1 MASFDQPSRREFIGM
16 TACGLSGVLA
26 PRPAPDT
33 IAAVPAVAAQAPSSG
48 PSGALDL
55 RSLTITR
62 AAEQI
67 RRRTLSPVDLMRATL
82 DRIAAVDPK
91 VGAFITVTGDSAMD
105 TARAAEQDIRAG
117 RYRGPLHGIPF
128 GVKDTYY
135 TRGVRTT
142 AASPVLEDFIPEFDC
157 TIVARLKE
165 AGAILTGKLN
175 LPEFSFGGFTP
186 GCHNPWD
193 LTRNAGGSSGGPGAA
208 LAASLLI
215 AATGGD
221 TSGSI
226 RNPASTNGVVGHKPT
241 FGLVSRYGVVPISWT
256 LDHLGPMARTVED
269 VAILLKAMAG
279 HDPRDRFSAR
289 VAVPDYPSLLHRT
302 MRGLRVG
309 VCAEKEIER
318 FHPDTRQ
325 AFFAAVK
332 VVEGLGATL
341 REVTFSDRM
350 KLAGTTQGIIR
361 ISEAAAYHRDYLRT
375 RADRYKSDVGQTGGS
390 EVSRVRTTVEAG
402 SLITAAQYQKCQ
414 RARTI
419 FLEETQRLYEPI
431 DVLLTPTMP
440 APAGETVTAPETY
453 RDWWNLSGYPAI
465 SLPCGFST
473 SPAGLPLGLQVSGKP
488 FEDALVL
495 AVAHQ
500 YEAATDWHTR
510 RPSL

>member
-1 MASFDQPSRREFIGM
+1 V
-16 TACGLSGVLA
+16 C
-26 PRPAPDT
+26 
-33 IAAVPAVAAQAPSSG
+33 SS
-48 PSGALDL
+48 DL
-55 RSLTITR
+55 
-62 AAEQI
+62 
-67 RRRTLSPVDLMRATL
+67 VDLMRATL
-82 DRIAAVDPK
+82 DRIASLDPK
-91 VGAFITVTGDSAMD
+91 IGAFITVTSESAME
-105 TARAAEQDIRAG
+105 AAHEADREIRAG

-128 GVKDTYY
+128 GAKDTYY

-142 AASPVLEDFIPEFDC
+142 AASPVLADFIPDVDC
-157 TIVARLKE
+157 TIVSRLKD

-208 LAASLLI
+208 LAASLLM

-226 RNPASTNGVVGHKPT
+226 RNPASTNGVVGLKPT
-241 FGLVSRYGVVPISWT
+241 FGLVPRYGVVPISWT
-256 LDHLGPMARTVED
+256 LDHLGPMANTVED

-279 HDPRDRFSAR
+279 HDPRDGYSAR
-289 VAVPDYPSLLHRT
+289 VATPDYPALLRQP

-309 VCAEKEIER
+309 VCAPMEIDG
-318 FHPDTRQ
+318 FHPDTKQ

-332 VVEGLGATL
+332 VIEGLGATM

-350 KLAGTTQGIIR
+350 KLSGSAQTIIR
-361 ISEAAAYHRDYLRT
+361 IAEAAAYHRHFLRT
-375 RADRYKSDVGQTGGS
+375 RADRYKADEGDGGGP
-390 EVSRVRTTVEAG
+390 EMSRVRTTVEAG
-402 SLITAAQYQKCQ
+402 SLITAAQYEKCQ

-419 FLEETQRLYEPI
+419 FLEETARLYEPI

-440 APAGETVTAPETY
+440 APAGETAKATETY
-453 RDWWNLSGYPAI
+453 RNWWNLSGYPAL
-465 SLPCGFST
+465 SLPCGFSS
-473 SPAGLPLGLQVSGKP
+473 SPPGLPIGLQVSGKP
-488 FEDALVL
+488 FQDALVL